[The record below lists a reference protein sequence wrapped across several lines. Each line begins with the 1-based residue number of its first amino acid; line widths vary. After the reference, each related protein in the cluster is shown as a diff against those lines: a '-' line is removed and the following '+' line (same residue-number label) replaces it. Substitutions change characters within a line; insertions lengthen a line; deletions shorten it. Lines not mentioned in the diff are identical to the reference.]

1 MEAVECP
8 YCGEK
13 NHTSAPEVLA
23 ECAYCNH
30 CFAEIRQENQTLIVL
45 NGAEPDAWEKAE
57 MLTVRWQESGEL
69 EKEVIV
75 DRRLGENEFD
85 GVERRRFAKSRR
97 TRQAM
102 LSSN

>member
-1 MEAVECP
+1 MKAVECP

-30 CFAEIRQENQTLIVL
+30 SFAEIQQENQTLIVL
-45 NGAEPDAWEKAE
+45 SGQEPEAWDKAE
-57 MLTVRWQESGEL
+57 MLMDHWQESGEL

-75 DRRLGENEFD
+75 DRRLGENDYD
-85 GVERRRFAKSRR
+85 GVDRRRFAKSRH
-97 TRQAM
+97 TLHAM
-102 LSSN
+102 IS